1 MAAVCC
7 SQGAALATR
16 NVSDFDDTG
25 IEVINPWRQHQG

>member
-1 MAAVCC
+1 VCRSRC
-7 SQGAALATR
+7 AALATR